1 LLALAQLNARVIFV
15 KSGGTGNGASWEQAC
30 DLQAAL
36 AQAKAGDEIWVAA
49 GKYLPTRNGD
59 RTISFN
65 IHDGVKLYGGFVGF
79 EADRSRR
86 NWNANRT
93 ILSGEIGSSSIDDNS
108 YSVVYTKGVSSTTVV
123 DGFTITGGTANGAS
137 ANIMAHIAGAGWFND
152 GNGMVSSP
160 TIKNCTFINNYG
172 RYGAGIYNYAMN
184 GVCNPSISDCR
195 FISNRADLDGGAIYN
210 DGNNGKC
217 SPKIQNCYFEQNE
230 ATYGAGIMN
239 RGANGETKPVISDC
253 VFISN
258 HSVIRG
264 GGIYNHR
271 EDRGICDPIISAC
284 RFEQNG
290 SMVGHDISSTT
301 NNEITT
307 NKEDRSRVIMKS
319 SGY

>member
-1 LLALAQLNARVIFV
+1 MALAQLNARVIFV
-15 KSGGTGNGASWEQAC
+15 KSDGTGNGASWEQAC

-86 NWNANRT
+86 NWKINRT
-93 ILSGEIGSSSIDDNS
+93 ILSGEIGASSIDDNS
-108 YSVVYTKGVSSTTVV
+108 FTVVYTKGVSKATVV
-123 DGFTITGGTANGAS
+123 DGFVITGGTANGIS
-137 ANIMAHIAGAGWFND
+137 NDGDVRIAGAGWFND
-152 GNGMVSSP
+152 GAGRESSP
-160 TIKNCTFINNYG
+160 TIQNCVFVNNYA
-172 RYGAGIYNYAMN
+172 RMGAGIYNYALN
-184 GVCNPSISDCR
+184 GACRPSISNCQ

-210 DGNNGKC
+210 DGNNGIC
-217 SPKIQNCYFEQNE
+217 SPMIESCHFEQNE

-239 RGANGETKPVISDC
+239 RGANGETKPVISNC